1 MINKSVLPSKLYIP
15 IAGDVNVLSKLLIY
29 NVELIIFRGPFSCF
43 ENNWHLK
50 EDFKRSSKRAEL
62 AEKLSK
68 HIAWYACVNLIL
80 APLIFLW
87 QVLFFFFSYAP
98 VSYFSISSS
107 TINNFLNQQIV
118 KKEPTFL
125 GMRTWSQYGKLYLR
139 HFNELDH
146 ELDARLNRAYRPAVR
161 YVNSF
166 SSALLVVIAR
176 FVK

>member
-1 MINKSVLPSKLYIP
+1 MPFWNCHKVKLPFCRFQNYMVAMINKSVLPSKLHIP

-50 EDFKRSSKRAEL
+50 EDFKRSSKRTEL

-68 HIAWYACVNLIL
+68 HIAWYAIVNLIL

-98 VSYFSISSS
+98 VSIFYVLIPSML
-107 TINNFLNQQIV
+107 TIFH
-118 KKEPTFL
+118 P
-125 GMRTWSQYGKLYLR
+125 
-139 HFNELDH
+139 
-146 ELDARLNRAYRPAVR
+146 
-161 YVNSF
+161 
-166 SSALLVVIAR
+166 
-176 FVK
+176 